1 VDVNPADCPF
11 CSAAATRII
20 WANRLTLALWDAYPV
35 SPGHALIV
43 PKRHIESWWD
53 ATAEERSG
61 ILAAIDSVREAI
73 LAQHRP
79 NGFNIGMNEGRD
91 AGQTV
96 PHLHVHVIPRY
107 KGDVTDPRGGI
118 RHVIPSKADYWSD
131 IRQSDGARPDVLVC
145 GGEDPLLPHLVEHLD
160 RSQRAQIAVA
170 FILMSGVEHLGPHL
184 RDLLDR
190 GGTAEILTGDYLD
203 VSDPD
208 ALQALL
214 DLREQAGEESR
225 LNLRIFEARERSF
238 HPKAYIFH
246 DTSGPSVA
254 YVGSSNLTKPALTDG
269 IEWNYRVIP
278 ARDRAA
284 LEEIDAKFRTLW
296 GHSSTRLLTQEW
308 LDRYR
313 DRRKPDLR
321 VVAVDQEPSL
331 PPPEPHAIQHEALAA
346 LEATRQEGNSAGL
359 VVLAT
364 GLGKTWLSAFDSHRP
379 EFRRV
384 LFVAHREEIL
394 AQAMATFRRIRRDAH
409 LGLYTGQERVP
420 EAEVVFA
427 SIQTLGR
434 VPHLNLFDRKA
445 FDYVI
450 VDEFHHAAARTYR
463 RLIDYFEPKF
473 LLGLTATPERTD
485 GGDLLALCQENLVY
499 RRDLDAGIELGL
511 LCPFQ
516 YFGVPDNV
524 DYSNI
529 PWRSSRF
536 DEEALT
542 EAVATQ
548 ARAQNA
554 LEQFRKRAGARTL
567 AFCCSTR
574 HADFMA
580 QFFSERGVGAAAV
593 HSGSSSAPR
602 ATSLER
608 LASGDLEVVFAVDM
622 FNEGV
627 DLPAV
632 DTVLMLRPTES
643 RVLWLQ
649 QFGRGLRVTAGKSHL
664 RVIDYI
670 GNHRIFLLK
679 VQTLLQLGAGDF
691 EIARALERLQSG
703 DVALPRGCEVTYD
716 LAAMDIL
723 RGLLRVRGTS
733 DSLML
738 FYENFKGRYGERP
751 TALECF
757 HEGYLPRAA
766 RKSHGS
772 WLAFVREQ
780 GDLTSELERA
790 WVDGGAFLQAL
801 EVTPMT
807 RSYKMLVVLSMLNRD
822 ALPGQIE
829 IGDLA
834 AEFAR
839 LSRRSTQ
846 LQREVGAALEDDAE
860 LRQLIE
866 RDPVAAWVGAKGTGG
881 VPFFRYEDKKLKFQP
896 EIRDEARGAFQE
908 LVREVADWRLA
919 EYMTRD
925 AAAEGQG
932 TFVCKVSH
940 ASGQPMLFLPD
951 REQHPEIPLGW
962 TPVVADGSEY
972 EGNFVKVALNVVR
985 KEGSETNVLPGLL
998 HGWFGE
1004 DAGRPGTNCQVV
1016 FERSERGHEARPL
1029 RAPATKNG
1037 PEVGRSY
1044 RRAEVPGLFGARP
1057 KGRIWEAGFVREGD
1071 AIVLFVTLKKERPEP
1086 QYAYR
1091 DRFISA
1097 ERFQWESQNRTT
1109 QQGTVGQSIEHHA
1122 ERGISVHLFAR
1133 KQAKIDGQTQ
1143 PFVYC
1148 GRLRFLDWENEK
1160 PIKVRWKLESP
1171 LSLAL
1176 SRHFLE
1182 EGSGAASQ

>member
-1 VDVNPADCPF
+1 M
-11 CSAAATRII
+11 
-20 WANRLTLALWDAYPV
+20 WDAYPI
-35 SPGHALIV
+35 SSGHALIM
-43 PKRHIESWWD
+43 PKRHIASWWE
-53 ATAEERSG
+53 ATLEERSE
-61 ILAAIDSVREAI
+61 IVALIEDVRVAI
-73 LAQHRP
+73 LAQHCP
-79 NGFNIGMNEGRD
+79 DGFNFGVNEGRS

-96 PHLHVHVIPRY
+96 PHLHLHVIPRY
-107 KGDVTDPRGGI
+107 DGDVADPRGGI
-118 RHVIPSKADYWSD
+118 RHVIPDRADYWSCSH
-131 IRQSDGARPDVLVC
+131 RSDDATRSEALGRVLIC
-145 GGEDPLLPHLVEHLD
+145 GGEDPLFPHLVAHLD
-160 RSQRAQIAVA
+160 RSQRVQMAVA
-170 FILMSGVEHLGPHL
+170 FILMSGVEYLGPHV

-190 GGTAEILTGDYLD
+190 GGTAEILTGDYLG

-214 DLREQAGEESR
+214 DLGEQADAKSR
-225 LNLRIFEARERSF
+225 LALRVFEARELSF
-238 HPKAYIFH
+238 HPKAYVFH
-246 DTSGPSVA
+246 DASGPSVA

-278 ARDRAA
+278 ARDWAG
-284 LEEIDAKFRTLW
+284 LQEIDAQFRKLW
-296 GHSSTRLLTQEW
+296 QHASTRPLTQDW
-308 LDRYR
+308 LDEYR
-313 DRRKPDLR
+313 GRRRPAPR
-321 VVAVDQEPSL
+321 AVEVEPESAP
-331 PPPEPHAIQHEALAA
+331 PPPEPHGIQREALAA
-346 LEATRQEGNSAGL
+346 LEATREAGNSAGL

-434 VPHLNLFDRKA
+434 VPHLNLFDRRA

-499 RRDLDAGIELGL
+499 RRDLDIGIQQGL

-516 YFGVPDNV
+516 YFGVPDTV

-529 PWRSSRF
+529 PWRSNRF

-554 LEQFRKRAGARTL
+554 LEEYRKRAGGRTL

-580 QFFSERGVGAAAV
+580 RFFSERGIRAAAV
-593 HSGSSSAPR
+593 HSGASSEPR

-608 LASGDLEVVFAVDM
+608 LTSGQLDVVFGVDM

-627 DLPAV
+627 DLPSV

-643 RVLWLQ
+643 RILWLQ
-649 QFGRGLRVTAGKSHL
+649 QFGRGLRVAAGKSHL

-670 GNHRIFLLK
+670 GNHRVFLVK

-691 EIARALERLQSG
+691 EVARALERLQSG
-703 DVALPRGCEVTYD
+703 ELALPPGCEVTYE
-716 LAAMDIL
+716 LAALDIL
-723 RGLLRVRGTS
+723 KELLRVRGTS

-772 WLAFVREQ
+772 WLAFVRAQ
-780 GDLTSELERA
+780 GDLTEEQEQA
-790 WVDGGAFLQAL
+790 WLDGGAFLQAL

-807 RSYKMLVVLSMLNRD
+807 RSYKMLVVLAMLNRD
-822 ALPGQIE
+822 SLPGQTE
-829 IGDLA
+829 IGELT

-839 LSRRSTQ
+839 LSRRSPQ
-846 LQREVGAALEDDAE
+846 SRREVGEALENDAR
-860 LRQLIE
+860 LRALIE
-866 RDPVAAWVGAKGTGG
+866 RDPIAAWVGGKGTGG
-881 VPFFRYEDKKLKFQP
+881 FPFFRYDDGILQFQP
-896 EIRDEARGAFQE
+896 NIRHGAREAFRE
-908 LVREVADWRLA
+908 LVRELADWRLA
-919 EYMTRD
+919 EYLTRD
-925 AAAEGQG
+925 AVAEAPGL
-932 TFVCKVSH
+932 FVCKVSH
-940 ASGQPMLFLPD
+940 VADQPMLFLPD
-951 REQHPEIPLGW
+951 REEHSDLPLGW
-962 TPVVADGSEY
+962 TPMVAEGNLY
-972 EGNFVKVALNVVR
+972 EANFVKVALNVVR
-985 KEGSETNVLPGLL
+985 REGNEANVLPELL
-998 HGWFGE
+998 RGWFGA
-1004 DAGRPGTNCQVV
+1004 DAGRPGTNFQVV
-1016 FERSERGHEARPL
+1016 FERAEGGYEARPL
-1029 RAPATKNG
+1029 RTRASR
-1037 PEVGRSY
+1037 PELEIGRSY
-1044 RRAEVPGLFGARP
+1044 RRAEIPGLFGARP
-1057 KGRIWEAGFVREGD
+1057 ERRRWETGFVREGN
-1071 AIVLFVTLKKERPEP
+1071 ATVLFVTLKKEPLEQ

-1091 DRFISA
+1091 DRFLSA
-1097 ERFQWESQNRTT
+1097 ERFEWQSQNRTT
-1109 QQGTVGQSIEHHA
+1109 QNGTVGQHIRHHA
-1122 ERGISVHLFAR
+1122 ERGLAVHLFVRRRANV
-1133 KQAKIDGQTQ
+1133 DGQTQ

-1148 GRLRFLDWENEK
+1148 GQLRFIDWEGEK
-1160 PIKVRWKLESP
+1160 PITVQWELETP
-1171 LSLAL
+1171 LAPAL
-1176 SRHFLE
+1176 SRHFIE
-1182 EGSGAASQ
+1182 KT